1 LGFDNAWLIDHFA
14 PPFWPDGPWLESW
27 TTLAAL
33 AARTQR
39 IRLGIAVTNGALR
52 NAGILCKQ
60 AITVDQ
66 VSQGRLEMGIG
77 AGYYEEEQRMLGI
90 DYPDARGR
98 AQRLREAVQVL
109 DQGLRGEPVSLAG
122 TYWRLERM
130 PMLPG
135 PVQQPR
141 PPIWVAAQGAFS
153 LRTAALHA
161 DVLVTMGDPGDQ
173 PAATLPKVRQRFD
186 RFNEICREVGRDS
199 AAMRRAYLVGWADD
213 RPFES
218 DRALREFV
226 QAFAEVGVTDFMFG
240 LSDARASLEQT
251 AASLESLRAVAPA

>member
-14 PPFWPDGPWLESW
+14 PPFRPDGPWLESW

-33 AARTQR
+33 AARTQT
-39 IRLGIAVTNGALR
+39 IRLGIAVTNGAMR

-66 VSQGRLEMGIG
+66 VSKGRLEMAIG

-90 DYPDARGR
+90 DYPDAKGR
-98 AQRLREAVQVL
+98 AERLREVVQVL
-109 DQGLRGEPVSLAG
+109 DKGLRGEPVSLDG

-135 PVQQPR
+135 PVQKPR
-141 PPIWVAAQGAFS
+141 PPIWVAAQGSFS
-153 LRTAALHA
+153 LRTTALHA
-161 DVLVTMGDPGDQ
+161 DVLVTMGDVGDQ
-173 PAATLPKVRQRFD
+173 PAATLAKLRQRFA
-186 RFNEICREVGRDS
+186 RFAEICQEVGRDPK
-199 AAMRRAYLVGWADD
+199 AMRRAYLVGWADD

-218 DRALREFV
+218 DQAFSEFV
-226 QAFAEVGVTDFMFG
+226 GAFAEVGVTDFMFG
-240 LSDARASLEQT
+240 LSSARSTLERTAS
-251 AASLESLRAVAPA
+251 SLESIRAVASA

>member
-33 AARTQR
+33 AARTHR

-141 PPIWVAAQGAFS
+141 PPIWVAAQGAYS
-153 LRTAALHA
+153 LRTAALHG

-173 PAATLPKVRQRFD
+173 PAATLPKLRQRFD
-186 RFNEICREVGRDS
+186 RFSEICREVGRDS

>member
-14 PPFWPDGPWLESW
+14 PPFHPDGPWLESW

-33 AARTQR
+33 AARTQT

-90 DYPDARGR
+90 DYPDAKGR
-98 AQRLREAVQVL
+98 AERLREVVQVL
-109 DQGLRGEPVSLAG
+109 DEGLRGEPVSIAG
-122 TYWRLERM
+122 KYSHLERL

-141 PPIWVAAQGAFS
+141 PPIWVAAQGPYS

-161 DVLVTMGDPGDQ
+161 DALVTLGDIGDQ
-173 PAATLPKVRQRFD
+173 PAATLPKLRQRFD
-186 RFNEICREVGRDS
+186 RFGEICQEVGRDPK
-199 AAMRRAYLVGWADD
+199 AMRRAYLAGWADD

-218 DRALREFV
+218 DQALREFV
-226 QAFAEVGVTDFMFG
+226 QAFADVGVTDFMFV

-251 AASLESLRAVAPA
+251 AASLESLRAVASV